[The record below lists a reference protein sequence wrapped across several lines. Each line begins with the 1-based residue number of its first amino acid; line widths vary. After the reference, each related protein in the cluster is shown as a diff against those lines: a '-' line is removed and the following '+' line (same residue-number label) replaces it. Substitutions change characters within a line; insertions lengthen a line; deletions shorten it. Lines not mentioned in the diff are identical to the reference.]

1 MTEGTDRV
9 EMPQGRILEFVNPV
23 AGNSDV
29 RIVYTRHEGKSLV
42 YRFLASKLYEATSAV
57 LRQVG
62 SGGVP
67 YAVGTGIVSAMRKL
81 CGC

>member
-1 MTEGTDRV
+1 MSESDAL
-9 EMPQGRILEFVNPV
+9 EMPQGRILEFASPV

-29 RIVYTRHEGKSLV
+29 RIVYTRHEGKCLV
-42 YRFLASKLYEATSAV
+42 YRFLASKLFDATAAV
-57 LRQVG
+57 MRQIG

-67 YAVGTGIVSAMRKL
+67 YAVGTGIVAAMRKL